1 MITAGPSG
9 ALWLTVAAPL
19 IAPFTFGLKA
29 TLKVQ
34 VAALAT
40 VAPQGVAPDAAA
52 VKSPLARMEEMVSDA
67 PELLVS
73 VTVLGALVLPMG

>member
-1 MITAGPSG
+1 
-9 ALWLTVAAPL
+9 V
-19 IAPFTFGLKA
+19 

-40 VAPQGVAPDAAA
+40 VAPQGVAPDGMAM
-52 VKSPLARMEEMVSDA
+52 KSPLAAMEEMVSVA

-73 VTVLGALVLPMG
+73 VTVLGALALPMA